1 MTLSDPKLQERI
13 KRLQDK
19 YTRFATRNV
28 GKENDTNSR
37 QMYYAASALKKLGA
51 KIPDIEAPK
60 VGLKYKPTDYERLAY
75 KEVDPVGA
83 SKSSLDSAQ
92 SMSASASDFS
102 IPNYTYKPNEG
113 FVKEQTMKSGGKVG
127 SASKRGDGC
136 ALKGKTRGRMV

>member
-1 MTLSDPKLQERI
+1 MDLSDSKLQERI

-37 QMYYAASALKKLGA
+37 QMYYAASALKELGA
-51 KIPDIEAPK
+51 KIPDIAAPK

-75 KEVDPVGA
+75 KGVNPVGA
-83 SKSSLDSAQ
+83 SQSSLDSAQ
-92 SMSASASDFS
+92 SMAAPASDFS
-102 IPNYTYKPNEG
+102 IPKYTYKPGEG
-113 FVKEQTMKSGGKVG
+113 YVKEQALKSGGKVG

-136 ALKGKTRGRMV
+136 AIKGKTRGRMV